1 MLFSKLLTRPLTSA
15 VLEPAYNALA
25 FNLGHRM
32 PFTKNILLSQRPAGI
47 PEHPLFVG
55 FETLTNAKTPF
66 PLGRGGKSHEWKRA

>member
-1 MLFSKLLTRPLTSA
+1 MLTSPLTSP

-32 PFTKNILLSQRPAGI
+32 PFTKNVLLSQRPAGI
-47 PEHPLFVG
+47 SGHPLFIG

-66 PLGRGGKSHEWKRA
+66 KL